1 MIPRSVRG
9 KTSSQTVIT
18 ARQLRGQLTDAE
30 QILWSALRD
39 SRLHGIKFRRQ
50 HPFGPYVL
58 DFFCVKAQL
67 DVELDGSVHMQ
78 PEQREYD
85 DERTSYLNTHGLRVL
100 RLRNEDITDRLD
112 EVMTRIMEAASP
124 TPQPPPSPDSLSGEG
139 GGAEGG
145 GG

>member
-100 RLRNEDITDRLD
+100 RLRNEDITGKLD
-112 EVMTRIMEAASP
+112 AVIKRILEAASP
-124 TPQPPPSPDSLSGEG
+124 TPLPPPSPDSLSGEG